1 VNVMGNHRRPRSHRG
16 IPGGYTAKRRVEAI
30 LLSAVRRSD
39 PNILGV
45 LIDGDDT
52 FIAKNPKLV
61 VRYATPPEITE
72 ALRTGVLHLGRIK
85 LGPPKDAA

>member
-1 VNVMGNHRRPRSHRG
+1 MGNHQRPRRSHRG

-52 FIAKNPKLV
+52 YVAHNPKLV
-61 VRYATPPEITE
+61 VRYATPPEIIDS
-72 ALRTGVLHLGRIK
+72 LRTGVLRLGRIT
-85 LGPPKDAA
+85 LGPPKDVA